1 MKARNVILYVLGAVV
16 LLGIGFAAGYFLTPA
31 QGATLMMGGRAA
43 PFIGHSF
50 LLRGGGLMFFGLF
63 RLLGGLGWLAGIV
76 ALILVLTRRNPQQQP
91 AAPVSA
97 ETPTIPSDST
107 KSK

>member
-1 MKARNVILYVLGAVV
+1 
-16 LLGIGFAAGYFLTPA
+16 
-31 QGATLMMGGRAA
+31 
-43 PFIGHSF
+43 
-50 LLRGGGLMFFGLF
+50 MFFGLF